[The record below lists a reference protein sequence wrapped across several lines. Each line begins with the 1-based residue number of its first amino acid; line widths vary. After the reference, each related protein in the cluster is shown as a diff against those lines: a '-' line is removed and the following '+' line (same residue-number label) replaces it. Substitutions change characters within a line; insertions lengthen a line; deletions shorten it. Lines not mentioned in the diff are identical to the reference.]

1 LRLLVCNKHNKLMEP
16 TATQY
21 TNITGQ
27 ADNLFAQNCKDA
39 ANQLLCIEAQALSQ
53 AQHQDNGATEKELAI
68 LFLDLRDYTGLLQ
81 SHPAKEVI
89 QMVKR
94 LFGVFT
100 QAVSNFKGRVI
111 ERAGDSLYAVFGLNT
126 SLQEAA
132 NNAYR
137 ASKMLFDA
145 LAYFNDNYART
156 RYGRPLEMGIGMH
169 AGEVIVEHYN
179 DDNLSVMGLP
189 VNIAARLQAETKVL
203 NNDLLISEIAYQLLH
218 ADHQSAQNET
228 RNISLHG
235 VNQQQ
240 PTRLAGK
247 AYESNKRLHDPEDL
261 HYLLAIA
268 G

>member
-1 LRLLVCNKHNKLMEP
+1 MRLLVYNKCYKFMEP

-21 TNITGQ
+21 KNITGT
-27 ADNLFAQNCKDA
+27 DNLFAQNCQDA
-39 ANQLLCIEAQALSQ
+39 ANQLLCIETQALS
-53 AQHQDNGATEKELAI
+53 HPHPYDTSGAEKELAI

-137 ASKMLFDA
+137 ASKVLFDA
-145 LAYFNDNYART
+145 LAYFNDNYARG

-189 VNIAARLQAETKVL
+189 VNIAARLQAETKAL
-203 NNDLLISEIAYQLLH
+203 NNDLLISETAYQLLH
-218 ADHQSAQNET
+218 ADHQSAQTEV
-228 RNISLHG
+228 RNVNLHG
-235 VNQQQ
+235 VSQKQ

-247 AYESNKRLHDPEDL
+247 TYESSRTLHDADDL